1 MTSPYLV
8 TVRARELWNDTQLDV
23 RPGERWLIEATGE
36 WMDWKTPSG
45 PEGYVEPKLELFERL
60 RRMPQAPWFS
70 LVAAVGNA
78 RETFV
83 LIGRSG
89 ELRPTRAGRLQLFAN
104 DVSFMY
110 WNNAGELAVSIQ
122 RLA

>member
-1 MTSPYLV
+1 MISTHFVS
-8 TVRARELWNDTQLDV
+8 VRAREHWNDTKLDV
-23 RPGERWLIEATGE
+23 RPGERWLISATGQ
-36 WMDWKTPSG
+36 WTDWKTPSG
-45 PEGYVEPKLELFERL
+45 PEGYFEPKLKLFERL

-70 LVAAVGNA
+70 LVSAVGNA
-78 RETFV
+78 PDSFV

-89 ELRPTRAGRLQLFAN
+89 ELRPTRAGRLLLFAN

-110 WNNAGELAVSIQ
+110 WNNSGELAVAIH